1 MNKLSVAALAVAAL
15 LGGGTAAQAYDLNV
29 VHWWTSGGESAAVN
43 VFAKEFDA
51 DGQDKWVDGAIADG
65 ATARAAIMQRVL
77 GGDPPGA
84 AQFNPGREYEELI
97 KNNLLLDL
105 ADVAKADNWDAVI
118 RPPGIAAACHVDD
131 HWWCVPVNIHSWNW
145 AWASIPAF
153 KAAGLELP
161 KTFDEFL
168 ADAPKLKEAGIIPF
182 AIGGGQG
189 GWQVAGAFGVIQTSE
204 LGLADREKLL
214 KDHDMTVAM
223 GDKQKAALTVFKGL
237 KQFTDDGYA
246 PRNWNDTTALVVQ
259 DKAAIQIM
267 GDWARGEFGVAGEKA
282 GVDYDCLAMPID
294 APTVSTDGDVFVFPK
309 QSDPAAEAAQK
320 RLAALMI
327 SPRVQALF
335 NNAKGSMP
343 VRDDVD
349 MSLADPC
356 MVKGLGIIK
365 DPANI
370 QIAGGRWLN
379 EDTNNQI
386 NALMTQFFSDDAM
399 GVDEAQQKYADIIK
413 NAQ

>member
-1 MNKLSVAALAVAAL
+1 MKKLSLATVMVATL
-15 LGGGTAAQAYDLNV
+15 LGGTSAYAYDLNV
-29 VHWWTSGGESAAVN
+29 VHWWTSPGESKAVN
-43 VFAKEFDA
+43 VFATEFDN
-51 DGQDKWVDGAIADG
+51 DGQDKWIDGAIADG

-105 ADVAKADNWDAVI
+105 ADVAKEGNWDTVI

-153 KAAGLELP
+153 KKAGLELP
-161 KTFDEFL
+161 KSFDEFL
-168 ADAPKLKEAGIIPF
+168 ADAPKLKDAGIIPF

-246 PRNWNDTTALVVQ
+246 PRNWNDTTALVVS

-267 GDWARGEFGVAGEKA
+267 GDWARGEFGVANKVA
-282 GVDYDCLAMPID
+282 GTDYDCLAMPLD
-294 APTVSTDGDVFVFPK
+294 HPTVSTDGDVFVFPK

-349 MSLADPC
+349 MTLADAC
-356 MVKGLGIIK
+356 MKKGLGIIK

-370 QIAGGRWLN
+370 QVAGGRWLN
-379 EDTNNQI
+379 EDTNNQL

-399 GVDEAQQKYADIIK
+399 TVDEAQQKYADIIK

>member
-1 MNKLSVAALAVAAL
+1 MKKFSVVAGVAAAL
-15 LGGGTAAQAYDLNV
+15 MLGTAAYATDLEV
-29 VHWWTSGGESAAVN
+29 VHWWTSGGESAAVAQ
-43 VFAKEFDA
+43 FAKALDE

-105 ADVAKADNWDAVI
+105 KDVAEAEGWDKVI
-118 RPPGIAAACHVDD
+118 RPEGIAGACHIDG

-145 AWASIPAF
+145 AWASTAAF
-153 KAAGLELP
+153 KKAGLEMP

-168 ADAPKLKEAGIIPF
+168 ADAPKLKAAGIIPF

-189 GWQVAGAFGVIQTSE
+189 GWQVAGAFGVVQTAE
-204 LGLADREKLL
+204 LGLAKREALL
-214 KDHDMTVAM
+214 KNKDESVAM
-223 GDKQKAALTVFKGL
+223 GPEMKQALTVFKGL

-246 PRNWNDTTALVVQ
+246 TRNWNDTTALVVQ

-267 GDWARGEFGVAGEKA
+267 GDWARGEFGVAGKKA
-282 GVDYDCLAMPID
+282 GVDYDCLAMPLEH
-294 APTVSTDGDVFVFPK
+294 PTVTTGGDVFVFPK
-309 QSDPAAEAAQK
+309 NSNPDIEAAQK
-320 RLAALMI
+320 RLASLMI
-327 SPRVQALF
+327 SPKVQALF

-356 MVKGLGIIK
+356 MLKGLSIIK

-370 QIAGGRWLN
+370 QVEAGRWLT

-399 GVDEAQQKYADIIK
+399 TVDDAQAKYWEILK

>member
-1 MNKLSVAALAVAAL
+1 MKKLSVAALAVAAL
-15 LGGGTAAQAYDLNV
+15 LGSTAVQAADLNV
-29 VHWWTSGGESAAVN
+29 VHWWTSGGESAAVS

-51 DGQDKWVDGAIADG
+51 GGDHWVDGAIADG

-97 KNNLLLDL
+97 NNNLLLDL
-105 ADVAKADNWDAVI
+105 ADVAERDKWNDVI
-118 RPPGIAAACHVDD
+118 RPAGISAACHVDG

-161 KTFDEFL
+161 KSFDEFL
-168 ADAPKLKEAGIIPF
+168 AGAPKLKEAGIIPF

-189 GWQVAGAFGVIQTSE
+189 GWQVAGAFGVIQTAE

-214 KDHDMTVAM
+214 KDKDEAVAM
-223 GDKQKAALTVFKGL
+223 GESMTRALTIFKGL

-267 GDWARGEFGVAGEKA
+267 GDWARGEFGVAGEVA
-282 GVDYDCLAMPID
+282 GTDYDCLAMPIES
-294 APTVSTDGDVFVFPK
+294 PTVSTDGDVFVFPK
-309 QSDPAAEAAQK
+309 QGDPEVEAAQK

-349 MSLADPC
+349 MSLADAC
-356 MVKGLGIIK
+356 MKKGLEIIK
-365 DPANI
+365 NPANI
-370 QIAGGRWLN
+370 QVAGGRWLN

-399 GVDEAQQKYADIIK
+399 TVAEAQQKYWDILK

>member
-1 MNKLSVAALAVAAL
+1 MKKLSVAALMVAAT
-15 LGGGTAAQAYDLNV
+15 LGGVSASKAYDLNV
-29 VHWWTSGGESAAVN
+29 VHWWTSGGESAAVS

-51 DGQDKWVDGAIADG
+51 DGQDHWVDGAIADG
-65 ATARAAIMQRVL
+65 GTARAAIMQRVL

-97 KNNLLLDL
+97 QNNLLLDL
-105 ADVAKADNWDAVI
+105 ADVAKEGDWDNVI
-118 RPPGIAAACHVDD
+118 RPKGIAAACHVDD

-145 AWASIPAF
+145 AWVSIPAF
-153 KAAGLELP
+153 TKAGRELP
-161 KTFDEFL
+161 KSVDEFL
-168 ADAPKLKEAGIIPF
+168 ADAPKLKDAGIIPF
-182 AIGGGQG
+182 AIGGDGG
-189 GWQVAGAFGVIQTSE
+189 GWQIAGAFGVIQTAE

-214 KDHDMTVAM
+214 KDKDESVAM
-223 GDKQKAALTVFKGL
+223 GEAQKTALTIFKGL
-237 KQFTDDGYA
+237 KQYTDDGYA
-246 PRNWNDTTALVVQ
+246 PRNWNDTTALVIQ
-259 DKAAIQIM
+259 DKAALQIM
-267 GDWARGEFGVAGEKA
+267 GDWARGEFGVAGEKP
-282 GVDYDCLAMPID
+282 GVDYDCLAMPIEH
-294 APTVSTDGDVFVFPK
+294 PTVSTDGDVFVFPK
-309 QSDPAAEAAQK
+309 QSDPNAEAAQK

-370 QIAGGRWLN
+370 QVAGGRWLT

-399 GVDEAQQKYADIIK
+399 TVDEAQQKYWDILK
-413 NAQ
+413 NAN

>member
-1 MNKLSVAALAVAAL
+1 MKKLSVATLMVAAL
-15 LGGGTAAQAYDLNV
+15 LGGTPAMAYDLNV
-29 VHWWTSGGESAAVN
+29 VHWWTSPGESRAVN
-43 VFAKEFDA
+43 VFATEFDA
-51 DGQDKWVDGAIADG
+51 DGQDHWVDGAIADG

-97 KNNLLLDL
+97 NNNLLLDL
-105 ADVAKADNWDAVI
+105 ADVAKAGNWDTVI
-118 RPPGIAAACHVDD
+118 RPKSIAAACHVDD

-145 AWASIPAF
+145 AWVSIPAF
-153 KAAGLELP
+153 KQAGVELP
-161 KTFDEFL
+161 TSFDDFL
-168 ADAPKLKEAGIIPF
+168 TKAPKLKEAGIIPF
-182 AIGGGQG
+182 AIGGDGG
-189 GWQVAGAFGVIQTSE
+189 GWQIAGAFGAIQTAE

-214 KDHDMTVAM
+214 KDKDESVAM
-223 GDKQKAALTVFKGL
+223 GDKQKQALTVFKQL

-246 PRNWNDTTALVVQ
+246 PRNWNDTTALVEQ
-259 DKAAIQIM
+259 NKAALQIM
-267 GDWARGEFGVAGEKA
+267 GDWARGEFGAAGLKP
-282 GVDYDCLAMPID
+282 GVDYDCLALPID
-294 APTVSTDGDVFVFPK
+294 HPTVSTDGDVFVFPK

-320 RLAALMI
+320 RLAALVI

-356 MVKGLGIIK
+356 MLRGLSIIK

-370 QIAGGRWLN
+370 QVAAGRWLN

-386 NALMTQFFSDDAM
+386 NALMTQFFADDAM
-399 GVDEAQQKYADIIK
+399 TVDEAQQKYWDILK